1 MKRKILNSGWQVTCN
16 GKTVQTVIPNDL
28 MISQKRKADSPT
40 GADQGYFLPSS
51 ATYSTKFR
59 SDEKKH
65 HFLYFDGV
73 MGNAEVSVN
82 GNLITCHHYGYTPF
96 YFSCDGFLTDA
107 DNLIEVKVNNTAQP
121 SSRWYTGLG
130 IYRDVW
136 LLSSDADYIIPD
148 SIYVKTEKII
158 GSEAFLKISVKIFAA
173 NPKKAV
179 LSFCISR
186 KNSILKQSEK
196 QIWISEG
203 ENYFSF
209 NTAVS
214 GAELWSPECP
224 GLYYLVC
231 SLKTDESSD
240 TEKTSFGIRTIGC
253 SPENGFI
260 LNGKPIKLLGACIH
274 HDNGIVG
281 AASFRSAEER
291 KIRILKNAGFN
302 AIRTAHNPPS
312 QLLLDVCDKLG
323 MLVIDEFFDAWRMPK
338 RSFDYHIYF
347 DSDFRKDIEA
357 TVIRDRNHPSVIMW
371 STGNEIEDKRGVS
384 NGYGTANE
392 IIRIVRNLDDSR
404 PLTHALCTFWESPED
419 NEKDLMTRDGP
430 PDTFDYFTEKTA
442 PIAECLDI
450 CGYNYLLYRVE
461 KDFVTFPERLIAL
474 TESFPLDAVK
484 VKKAMDKFPRLIG
497 EFVWTGLDYF
507 GETGI
512 GHTAD
517 GDGGTSSLTAFPE
530 HTANCGD
537 VTITG
542 DRTPQSYYREAA
554 WKPGSVFIVT
564 EAPSQYGKKYS
575 VSPWGFY
582 RVQRSWNYRETGA
595 ETKIFLYSTA
605 EICEL
610 RLNGKVLGKKKPDDN
625 GIAEF
630 SVNYQPGKLEATV
643 YTNGQV
649 SGNDVIEKKNIE
661 VIKC

>member
-1 MKRKILNSGWQVTCN
+1 
-16 GKTVQTVIPNDL
+16 
-28 MISQKRKADSPT
+28 
-40 GADQGYFLPSS
+40 
-51 ATYSTKFR
+51 
-59 SDEKKH
+59 
-65 HFLYFDGV
+65 
-73 MGNAEVSVN
+73 
-82 GNLITCHHYGYTPF
+82 
-96 YFSCDGFLTDA
+96 
-107 DNLIEVKVNNTAQP
+107 
-121 SSRWYTGLG
+121 
-130 IYRDVW
+130 
-136 LLSSDADYIIPD
+136 
-148 SIYVKTEKII
+148 
-158 GSEAFLKISVKIFAA
+158 
-173 NPKKAV
+173 
-179 LSFCISR
+179 
-186 KNSILKQSEK
+186 
-196 QIWISEG
+196 
-203 ENYFSF
+203 
-209 NTAVS
+209 
-214 GAELWSPECP
+214 
-224 GLYYLVC
+224 
-231 SLKTDESSD
+231 
-240 TEKTSFGIRTIGC
+240 
-253 SPENGFI
+253 
-260 LNGKPIKLLGACIH
+260 
-274 HDNGIVG
+274 
-281 AASFRSAEER
+281 
-291 KIRILKNAGFN
+291 
-302 AIRTAHNPPS
+302 
-312 QLLLDVCDKLG
+312 
-323 MLVIDEFFDAWRMPK
+323 
-338 RSFDYHIYF
+338 
-347 DSDFRKDIEA
+347 
-357 TVIRDRNHPSVIMW
+357 
-371 STGNEIEDKRGVS
+371 
-384 NGYGTANE
+384 
-392 IIRIVRNLDDSR
+392 
-404 PLTHALCTFWESPED
+404 
-419 NEKDLMTRDGP
+419 MTRDGP

-630 SVNYQPGKLEATV
+630 SVNYQPGKLEATA

-649 SGNDVIEKKNIE
+649 SGNDVIETTGKPVRIE
-661 VIKC
+661 IDPDLKRFRRKDRSGQRQRNHSYL